1 MHAGFSSWCTLSHS
15 SVVDLSLVR
24 GKMVAERKYWR
35 EPHLH
40 CRWKGECFGILT
52 GIQLHTSSRQSQEDW
67 ECHNWCRTCKFTR
80 LNSVAVMHEE
90 LKVDAAG
97 YGVNSG
103 KHYSHSIHNIT
114 CIMCFQS
121 WIHNNSN
128 NWSSCWYETKPV
140 CENIFWLEWGR
151 VPYNGAWSSWNCP
164 ILLQPVTLCSILLW
178 CSSNSGV
185 CPQPNLG
192 RYTIINILSWS
203 HQ

>member
-1 MHAGFSSWCTLSHS
+1 MKEYTSLQHTKTLQEFFCVRYKSWEKKEITEWIQYSYSIDIVLCVYYNSNTLHAGFSSWCTLSHS

-67 ECHNWCRTCKFTR
+67 EYHNWCRTCKFTR

-121 WIHNNSN
+121 WIHNN
-128 NWSSCWYETKPV
+128 Y
-140 CENIFWLEWGR
+140 
-151 VPYNGAWSSWNCP
+151 Y
-164 ILLQPVTLCSILLW
+164 
-178 CSSNSGV
+178 
-185 CPQPNLG
+185 
-192 RYTIINILSWS
+192 
-203 HQ
+203 